1 VNVTVSNLP
10 PDASR
15 RGKLVHTGL
24 ISREPDVPASPDEI
38 RLQLDRML
46 ASATF
51 SSADRM
57 SGFLRYVVERAL
69 AGEGDQIKEYVIGV
83 AVFGRGDDYDPRL
96 DSIVRVEARR
106 LRTKLDEY
114 YAADGR
120 DDTIVIAIPRGSYS
134 PTFEQRVPQA
144 AAPLIET
151 ARELS
156 LATPSRWRP
165 GLIAVG
171 LALLVALPLAFL
183 LWNGALTS
191 VGRAT
196 PMVTIAVL
204 PFAEYS
210 NDPGDEL
217 LAARLTDGVTSE
229 LARIK
234 TLGVVSHTSAL
245 QFAGTRRPIKEIA
258 QALNAELILE
268 GSVHHEGD
276 KVRIEARI
284 VDTTIDRKLWVDDFV
299 GTAAEPREL
308 ERRVAIAAGNA
319 AERSRGR

>member
-1 VNVTVSNLP
+1 
-10 PDASR
+10 
-15 RGKLVHTGL
+15 
-24 ISREPDVPASPDEI
+24 
-38 RLQLDRML
+38 M
-46 ASATF
+46 
-51 SSADRM
+51 
-57 SGFLRYVVERAL
+57 
-69 AGEGDQIKEYVIGV
+69 
-83 AVFGRGDDYDPRL
+83 
-96 DSIVRVEARR
+96 
-106 LRTKLDEY
+106 
-114 YAADGR
+114 
-120 DDTIVIAIPRGSYS
+120 
-134 PTFEQRVPQA
+134 
-144 AAPLIET
+144 
-151 ARELS
+151 
-156 LATPSRWRP
+156 
-165 GLIAVG
+165 
-171 LALLVALPLAFL
+171 ALPLAFL

-245 QFAGTRRPIKEIA
+245 QFAGVRRPIKEIA
-258 QALNAELILE
+258 QALNAELVLE

-276 KVRIEARI
+276 RVRIEARI

-299 GTAAEPREL
+299 GTAADPREL
-308 ERRVAIAAGNA
+308 ERRVAIAAGGV

>member
-1 VNVTVSNLP
+1 
-10 PDASR
+10 
-15 RGKLVHTGL
+15 
-24 ISREPDVPASPDEI
+24 
-38 RLQLDRML
+38 ML

-57 SGFLRYVVERAL
+57 SGFLRYVVERTL

-120 DDTIVIAIPRGSYS
+120 DDTIVISIPRGSYS
-134 PTFEQRVPQA
+134 PTFEQRAPQVAGAVIEPARAQSTA
-144 AAPLIET
+144 AQP
-151 ARELS
+151 
-156 LATPSRWRP
+156 RWRP
-165 GLIAVG
+165 GLIAMG
-171 LALLVALPLAFL
+171 LACLVALPLAFL
-183 LWNGALTS
+183 LWNGNLMS

-210 NDPGDEL
+210 SDPGDEL

-245 QFAGTRRPIKEIA
+245 QFAGVRRPIKEIA
-258 QALNAELILE
+258 QALNAELVLE

-276 KVRIEARI
+276 RVRIEARL
-284 VDTTIDRKLWVDDFV
+284 VDTTIDRKLWVEDFV
-299 GTAAEPREL
+299 GTAADPREL
-308 ERRVAIAAGNA
+308 ERRVAIAAGGV

>member
-1 VNVTVSNLP
+1 LLR
-10 PDASR
+10 D
-15 RGKLVHTGL
+15 L
-24 ISREPDVPASPDEI
+24 DVPASPDQI

-57 SGFLRYVVERAL
+57 SGFLRYVVERTL

-120 DDTIVIAIPRGSYS
+120 DDALVISMPRGSYS
-134 PTFEQRVPQA
+134 PTFEQRSPQA
-144 AAPLIET
+144 AVPVIGIEAARAPLPM
-151 ARELS
+151 
-156 LATPSRWRP
+156 PSRWRP
-165 GLIAVG
+165 GLIA
-171 LALLVALPLAFL
+171 LSFALVVALPLAFL

-210 NDPGDEL
+210 TDPADEL

-245 QFAGTRRPIKEIA
+245 QFAGARRPIKEIA
-258 QALNAELILE
+258 QALNAELVLE
-268 GSVHHEGD
+268 ASVHHEGTN
-276 KVRIEARI
+276 VRIEARI
-284 VDTTIDRKLWVDDFV
+284 VDTTIDRKLWVEDFV
-299 GTAAEPREL
+299 GAAADPREL
-308 ERRVAIAAGNA
+308 ERRVAIAAGSV
-319 AERSRGR
+319 AERSRAR

>member
-1 VNVTVSNLP
+1 M
-10 PDASR
+10 
-15 RGKLVHTGL
+15 
-24 ISREPDVPASPDEI
+24 PASPDDI

-57 SGFLRYVVERAL
+57 SGFLRYVVERTL

-83 AVFGRGDDYDPRL
+83 AVFSRGDDYDPRL

-106 LRTKLDEY
+106 LRTKLVEY

-120 DDTIVIAIPRGSYS
+120 DDTIVISMPRGSYS
-134 PTFEQRVPQA
+134 PAFEQRAPPSAGPIIEPSRAQA
-144 AAPLIET
+144 
-151 ARELS
+151 
-156 LATPSRWRP
+156 LATPLRWRP
-165 GLIAVG
+165 GLIALG
-171 LALLVALPLAFL
+171 LAFLVALPLAFL

-210 NDPGDEL
+210 SDPGDEL

-245 QFAGTRRPIKEIA
+245 QFAGVRRPIKEIA
-258 QALNAELILE
+258 KALNAELVLE

-276 KVRIEARI
+276 RVRIEARI
-284 VDTTIDRKLWVDDFV
+284 VDTTIDRKLWVEDFV
-299 GTAAEPREL
+299 GTAADPREL
-308 ERRVAIAAGNA
+308 ERRIAIAAGGV

>member
-1 VNVTVSNLP
+1 
-10 PDASR
+10 
-15 RGKLVHTGL
+15 
-24 ISREPDVPASPDEI
+24 
-38 RLQLDRML
+38 
-46 ASATF
+46 
-51 SSADRM
+51 M
-57 SGFLRYVVERAL
+57 SGFLRYVVERTL

-83 AVFGRGDDYDPRL
+83 AVFGRGEDYDPRL

-134 PTFEQRVPQA
+134 PTFEHRIPQTA
-144 AAPLIET
+144 ALIESP
-151 ARELS
+151 REQS
-156 LATPSRWRP
+156 LATPPRWRP
-165 GLIAVG
+165 GLIALG
-171 LALLVALPLAFL
+171 LVLLVALPLAFL

-210 NDPGDEL
+210 NDPADEL
-217 LAARLTDGVTSE
+217 FAARLTDGVTSE

-245 QFAGTRRPIKEIA
+245 QFAGVRRPIKEIA

-268 GSVHHEGD
+268 GSVHHEGNT
-276 KVRIEARI
+276 VRIEARL

-299 GTAAEPREL
+299 GTAAEPRDL
-308 ERRVAIAAGNA
+308 ERRVAIAAGNV
-319 AERSRGR
+319 AERSRAR

>member
-1 VNVTVSNLP
+1 VS
-10 PDASR
+10 
-15 RGKLVHTGL
+15 
-24 ISREPDVPASPDEI
+24 ASPDEI
-38 RLQLDRML
+38 RLQLDRIL

-57 SGFLRYVVERAL
+57 SGFLRYIVERTL

-120 DDTIVIAIPRGSYS
+120 DDAIVISMPRGSYS
-134 PTFEQRVPQA
+134 PTFEQRAPQTVA
-144 AAPLIET
+144 AVTGIEAARAQPPATQSRWRLGLI
-151 ARELS
+151 ALS
-156 LATPSRWRP
+156 LA
-165 GLIAVG
+165 LFVA
-171 LALLVALPLAFL
+171 VALV
-183 LWNGALTS
+183 LWTGALTS

-210 NDPGDEL
+210 TDPADEL

-245 QFAGTRRPIKEIA
+245 QFAGARRPIKEIA
-258 QALNAELILE
+258 QALNAELVLE
-268 GSVHHEGD
+268 GSVHHDGD
-276 KVRIEARI
+276 SVRIEARI
-284 VDTTIDRKLWVDDFV
+284 VDTTVDRKLWVEDFV
-299 GTAAEPREL
+299 GTPADLRGL
-308 ERRVAIAAGNA
+308 ERRVAVAAGA
-319 AERSRGR
+319 VAERSRGR